1 MTIHG
6 ELVIHTGKC
15 SEKALEKAQKYLD
28 QEVIRTCAPYVPL
41 DTGTLE
47 RSGKMSSNI
56 GSGTVT
62 WNTPYAKK
70 QYYEGKSKG
79 LRGARWFDRAKA
91 DHAEDWQDGVAK
103 ILGGEND
110 GNN

>member
-6 ELVIHTGKC
+6 ELVIHTEKC

-47 RSGKMSSNI
+47 GSGKLSSDI

-62 WNTPYAKK
+62 WNTPYAQK
-70 QYYEGKSKG
+70 QYYEGKSREDICSA
-79 LRGARWFDRAKA
+79 LREKF
-91 DHAEDWQDGVAK
+91 
-103 ILGGEND
+103 GEKNLEMQVL
-110 GNN
+110 NRS

>member
-47 RSGKMSSNI
+47 RSGNMSSDI

-70 QYYEGKSKG
+70 QYYKGKSKG
-79 LRGARWFDRAKA
+79 LHGARWFDRAKA

-110 GNN
+110 GNH

>member
-15 SEKALEKAQKYLD
+15 SESALEKAQKYLD

-47 RSGKMSSNI
+47 RSGKISSDI

-70 QYYEGKSKG
+70 QYYEGNSKG
-79 LRGARWFDRAKA
+79 LRGALWFDRAKA

-110 GNN
+110 SNH

>member
-47 RSGKMSSNI
+47 RSGKMSSDI

-62 WNTPYAKK
+62 WSTPYAKK

-110 GNN
+110 GNH

>member
-6 ELVIHTGKC
+6 ELVIHANKC
-15 SEKALEKAQKYLD
+15 SEKSLEKAQKYLD

-47 RSGKMSSNI
+47 RSGKMSSDI

-70 QYYEGKSKG
+70 QYYEGNSKG
-79 LRGARWFDRAKA
+79 LRGALWFDRAKA

-110 GNN
+110 GNH